1 MRSAKLWGYTLSASA
16 LAVSLTLVGCSKDD
30 SKSQQNAAASQQQ
43 QALPVGV
50 ITAQPQ
56 NIEQSVDL
64 SGRTTAYQTSDV
76 RPQTSG
82 VILKRL
88 FTEGSYVHAGQ
99 ALYELDSRTNK
110 ATLANANAAYLQQ
123 EANLKSLQTKMHRY
137 QQLVASNAVAK
148 QDYDDL
154 VGQVNVAKAQ
164 VQAAQAQIESAKVD
178 LGYSTIR
185 APISGQSNSS
195 SVTAGALVTASQT
208 TALVTIQQ
216 LDPIYVD
223 INQSSTELLR
233 LRQQLSQGS
242 LDNSNNTKVKLK
254 LEDGSDYPI
263 EGNLA
268 FSNASVDQTTGTVT
282 IRAVFPNPKHLL
294 LPGMYATARIAQ
306 GVVPNA
312 YLVPQQA
319 VTRLPNGTSSVM
331 LVNQKGMAESRVVVP
346 TVAQGQNWIITKG
359 LNVGDKVIVD
369 GIAKVKEGMPVKMS
383 PYQAPTSTSTKG

>member
-123 EANLKSLQTKMHRY
+123 EANLKSLQTKMNRY

-294 LPGMYATARIAQ
+294 LPGMYTTARIAQ